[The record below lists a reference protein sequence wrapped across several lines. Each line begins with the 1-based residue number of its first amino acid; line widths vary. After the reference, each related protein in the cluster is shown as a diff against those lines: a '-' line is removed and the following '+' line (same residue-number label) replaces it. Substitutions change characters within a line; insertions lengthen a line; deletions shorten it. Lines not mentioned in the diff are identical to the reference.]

1 MTVVCRRKRPD
12 ETGKQVIIK
21 QLRDEMDVIDE
32 RALVYM
38 AVLFVCSAVA
48 VFAGPAR
55 AAATFGLVT
64 ASVEGAY
71 WLGRSL
77 ASRYV
82 APKQPV
88 QGVEG
93 EEHYAS

>member
-1 MTVVCRRKRPD
+1 MVCRRKRPD
-12 ETGKQVIIK
+12 ETGKQVTMK
-21 QLRDEMDVIDE
+21 QRRDEMDVIDE

-77 ASRYV
+77 ACRYV
-82 APKQPV
+82 PPDQPV
-88 QGVEG
+88 SVM
-93 EEHYAS
+93 

>member
-1 MTVVCRRKRPD
+1 MTIVCRRKQPD
-12 ETGKQVIIK
+12 KTGKQVIMK
-21 QLRDEMDVIDE
+21 QRRDEMDVIDE

-55 AAATFGLVT
+55 AAATFGFVT

-77 ASRYV
+77 PGRYV
-82 APKQPV
+82 TPSQP
-88 QGVEG
+88 GSGMEG
-93 EEHYAS
+93 EERYAS

>member
-77 ASRYV
+77 AGRYV
-82 APKQPV
+82 APNQPV

>member
-1 MTVVCRRKRPD
+1 
-12 ETGKQVIIK
+12 
-21 QLRDEMDVIDE
+21 MDVIDE

-77 ASRYV
+77 TDRYV
-82 APKQPV
+82 NLDQPGS
-88 QGVEG
+88 GVDG
-93 EEHYAS
+93 EERHAS

>member
-1 MTVVCRRKRPD
+1 M
-12 ETGKQVIIK
+12 KQR
-21 QLRDEMDVIDE
+21 RDEMDVIDE

-48 VFAGPAR
+48 VFVGPAR
-55 AAATFGLVT
+55 AAATFGFVT
-64 ASVEGAY
+64 ASVECAY
-71 WLGRSL
+71 WLGRGL
-77 ASRYV
+77 AGRHV
-82 APKQPV
+82 APDQPV